1 MSWVPIV
8 MIVGIAVV
16 NLVLRVMA
24 NKGSSGAAPGPSARG
39 NLEALKVL
47 AEELARDPQAG
58 QRATSPSS
66 ASVGGTAAPRRVV
79 RAGAPMP
86 IPAPASTARPPK
98 PPPALESVTDRV
110 TPRPIASAAKAVSP
124 PAGARVAVVPKP
136 VERKPKDRRW
146 LRQAMVSSILLGP
159 PKSLES

>member
-24 NKGSSGAAPGPSARG
+24 NKGGSGAAPSPSARG

-47 AEELARDPQAG
+47 AEQLAGDPQAG
-58 QRATSPSS
+58 RRVTSPSS
-66 ASVGGTAAPRRVV
+66 ASVGGAPAPRRVV
-79 RAGAPMP
+79 RAGAPVP
-86 IPAPASTARPPK
+86 NPTPASSARPPK
-98 PPPALESVTDRV
+98 PPPMRESMPDRV
-110 TPRPIASAAKAVSP
+110 TPKPIPSASMAASP
-124 PAGARVAVVPKP
+124 PARARVAVVPKP
-136 VERKPKDRRW
+136 VARKAMDRQW
-146 LRQAMVSSILLGP
+146 LRQAMTSSILLSP